1 MNPIITAP
9 QKGTWSKV
17 GVLELAKQLGNV
29 SKACKIMGYS
39 RDSFYRFK
47 KRYENGGESAL
58 EDISRRKPLL
68 KNRVAATIEQAVLEL
83 AFQQPL
89 WGQVRVANELAL
101 RQLSVSAAGVR
112 CVWLR
117 HGLQT
122 SRLRLQAIEARASMP
137 SEPPPVSQ
145 VVSEQPRLE
154 APRAEVG

>member
-47 KRYENGGESAL
+47 KRYESGGEAAL

-68 KNRVAATIEQAVLEL
+68 KNRVAPAVEAAVLEL
-83 AFQQPL
+83 AMEQPL
-89 WGQVRVANELAL
+89 WGQVRIAAELGK
-101 RQLSVSAAGVR
+101 RGLSVSAAGVR

-122 SRLRLQAIEARASMP
+122 ARLRLQA
-137 SEPPPVSQ
+137 
-145 VVSEQPRLE
+145 LE
-154 APRAEVG
+154 AKALESKVTAAPAPLEELQAQAG